1 MITCRR
7 QTVALATLLAL
18 AGLAFPGPP
27 LLPVG
32 GESRAT
38 KPKPHSLAGKYW
50 SRETGAVRYANLVDA
65 VRSAD
70 FALLGEVHDNGLHHA
85 WRGTLLRDV
94 RGFGEPYTKAAGL
107 PPKVPAVVLEHIR
120 ADQRPALDL
129 FAGLVRSGQHLDR
142 PAEFFR
148 FLKWEQSGWP
158 DKKLFEPMI
167 SSILAGRHPLF
178 AGDPPRDLVRAV
190 AKSGFAGIAESEVA
204 RLGLAVAMD
213 QRHLDALLTELEA
226 SHCGLLPKAAMV
238 NMARAQ
244 RYRDAHQAAAM
255 IEAARLNGGAV
266 LLAGNGHVRS
276 DRGVPAHLRRLAP
289 DKKIVVV
296 QLVEVEPGKT
306 DPAAYVMR
314 GPDGRPAA
322 DFLAFT
328 ERAVRTDP
336 CIEMREKFGAKQ

>member
-1 MITCRR
+1 MITRR
-7 QTVALATLLAL
+7 RKTVALAFLLAL
-18 AGLAFPGPP
+18 AGLAVPAVPVPP
-27 LLPVG
+27 AAGV
-32 GESRAT
+32 SHAK
-38 KPKPHSLAGKYW
+38 KPQPHPLAGKYW
-50 SRETGAVRYANLVDA
+50 SRDRGAVRYATLVDA
-65 VRSAD
+65 VRAAD

-85 WRGTLLRDV
+85 WRGALLRDV

-107 PPKVPAVVLEHIR
+107 PPKVPALVFEHIR
-120 ADQRPALDL
+120 TDQRASLEL
-129 FAGLVRSGQHLDR
+129 FTGLVRSGQHLDR

-178 AGDPPRDLVRAV
+178 AGDPPRDQVRAV
-190 AKSGFAGIAESEVA
+190 ARSGLVSLAEGEVA
-204 RLGLAVAMD
+204 RLGLAAVME
-213 QRHLDALLTELEA
+213 QRLLDALLGELEA
-226 SHCGLLPKAAMV
+226 SHCGLVPKSALG
-238 NMARAQ
+238 NMALAQ
-244 RYRDAHQAAAM
+244 QYRDAHQAAAM
-255 IEAARLNGGAV
+255 IEAAQRHGAAV

-306 DPAAYVMR
+306 DPAAYAMR
-314 GPDGRPAA
+314 DPDGRPAA

-328 ERAVRTDP
+328 ERAIRTDP
-336 CIEMREKFGAKQ
+336 CAEMREKFGAKR